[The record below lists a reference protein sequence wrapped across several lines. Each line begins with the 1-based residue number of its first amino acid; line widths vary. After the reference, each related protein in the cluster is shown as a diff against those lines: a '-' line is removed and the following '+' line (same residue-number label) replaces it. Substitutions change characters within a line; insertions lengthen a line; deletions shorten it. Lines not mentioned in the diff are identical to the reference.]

1 MEKGITKKERDY
13 LTFNIRG
20 FFRHYKIEQ
29 NINKISIDISNLQ
42 KLTDE
47 VNNLLND
54 INIYKEELNSNNL
67 LDNQTN
73 RNRLIVNRR
82 HKIMTKSTDTA
93 TRKIVENK
101 QKVKL
106 KDLKYDLNK
115 SNMSLRPKTPDVSKI
130 FNKYKKKKYNTNI
143 NKQEIND
150 NKYNKIGNISF
161 VQTKKLLNKNKE
173 NNISKT
179 NTMNNSKNNISDINN
194 YYNRT

>member
-1 MEKGITKKERDY
+1 MEKGITKKEKDY

-82 HKIMTKSTDTA
+82 NKIMTKSTDTA

-101 QKVKL
+101 QK
-106 KDLKYDLNK
+106 NQW
-115 SNMSLRPKTPDVSKI
+115 
-130 FNKYKKKKYNTNI
+130 
-143 NKQEIND
+143 KQ
-150 NKYNKIGNISF
+150 K
-161 VQTKKLLNKNKE
+161 
-173 NNISKT
+173 
-179 NTMNNSKNNISDINN
+179 
-194 YYNRT
+194 